1 MALHGHDMDW
11 ETEMFAHMAGKVI
24 LSHTAKAYW
33 KIKRTLSDLAVF
45 HMGIQASLVA
55 WVDIWVP
62 SANTDPCHR

>member
-33 KIKRTLSDLAVF
+33 KIKRTLSDLQSSTWEF
-45 HMGIQASLVA
+45 KPRWSPG
-55 WVDIWVP
+55 
-62 SANTDPCHR
+62 